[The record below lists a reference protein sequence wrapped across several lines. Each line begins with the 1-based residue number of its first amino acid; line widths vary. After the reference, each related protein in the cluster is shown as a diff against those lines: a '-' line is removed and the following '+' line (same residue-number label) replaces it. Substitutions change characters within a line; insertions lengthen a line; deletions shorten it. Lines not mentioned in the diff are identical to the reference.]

1 MVAPFGGSS
10 FFGASVAEIWSLLT
24 PKRDGRG
31 RFGGFSVGVAPKSSV
46 RLLMIV
52 ESRVTGF
59 SLLFFKHF
67 FIISIVSHE

>member
-1 MVAPFGGSS
+1 LS
-10 FFGASVAEIWSLLT
+10 T

-46 RLLMIV
+46 RSLMIV